1 MILRQVPFY
10 IRRTV
15 LAIAFGLCPVFS
27 LANPYLVQGVVINQ
41 QTGEPLPRV
50 NIAIVNSRH
59 GTVTGPDGSFSITYT
74 SSIDLLRITHVGF
87 ETLEY
92 RVDPSRALQLI
103 ALNQRPHE
111 LLEVLV
117 RPGLNPALRI
127 IDNAIAAK
135 QRNNPKSLQSFT
147 YTTYTRFVVSGS
159 PQSSPEPASPPTPA
173 DSAELRRQEFFDSR
187 HFMISE
193 SVSNKKFLHPSRM
206 NETVV
211 ANRISGFQH
220 PEFSILASLFQS
232 FSVYESPFSIAGRS
246 FVSPI
251 SREGRNNYSYLL
263 LQTEVHADDS
273 VFVIRFEPMQGRNFS
288 ALSGLMHITS
298 NGWAVKSF
306 QAKPT
311 HQTGLLHFSITQ
323 NQRLVDGS
331 QWFPYKLH
339 FRFETEVFLEE
350 PILIYAE
357 GNSHI
362 QNIRINPPLAQ
373 KDFGPYHLDFASDMS
388 RGLAILQN
396 YRPDTLSRRELTT
409 FVFLDSLGK
418 ANNWDRVFDRTGAL
432 IRGRVRAGFVD
443 FGILHFLRHNDVRG
457 LIPGLDISTND
468 DFSRYF
474 SLQGNV
480 SYGLRNQSLT
490 YGVGASV
497 LLWNR
502 HGLRAGYNFQ
512 SDFAE
517 PGGSVFLT
525 PPTLLSPDALRSYF
539 LTNQDL
545 LKSHTAWVQT
555 RALRN
560 FLWLQTYLSHES
572 TIVTS
577 GYLFRLHDLHQGYRN
592 FRFAEVGIRARIGVG
607 EQFIRTPTRMLT
619 IEGRGPILH
628 LNLGR
633 GISFLGNAQKPY
645 WRAEARITTH
655 YSIPGLGSQHWKLQL
670 GYVSSN
676 VPWTKLFTAPASYR
690 RFAISTPSSFSTMR
704 INEFVSN
711 RYAMAFFVHNFRNRL
726 WGGSR
731 ASPHL
736 LFLTNIAIGELSNP
750 EFHLYA
756 PFRQMNKGFIES
768 GFALENLL
776 RTGFAGLGIEF
787 LYRYGAYSFP
797 GFADNFTI
805 RLRLSM
811 LLTYAGGSL

>member
-1 MILRQVPFY
+1 MQAF
-10 IRRTV
+10 
-15 LAIAFGLCPVFS
+15 LAIALIMCPLV
-27 LANPYLVQGVVINQ
+27 LHADPYLVQGVVINQ
-41 QTGEPLPRV
+41 QTGEPLPRA
-50 NIAIVNSRH
+50 NIIIVNTRQ
-59 GTVTGPDGSFSITYT
+59 GTVTGPDGWFSIAYT
-74 SSIDLLRITHVGF
+74 RPIDLLRITHVGF

-111 LLEVLV
+111 LMEVLV
-117 RPGLNPALRI
+117 RPGFNPALRI

-147 YTTYTRFVVSGS
+147 YTTYTRFVVSGRL
-159 PQSSPEPASPPTPA
+159 QTALEPASPPSPG
-173 DSAELRRQEFFDSR
+173 DSAQLSRQEFLESR
-187 HFMISE
+187 HFMVSE
-193 SVSNKKFLHPSRM
+193 SVSNKKFLYPTRT

-211 ANRISGFQH
+211 ANRISGFQN
-220 PEFSILASLFQS
+220 PEFSFLASLFQS

-251 SREGRNNYSYLL
+251 SREGRNNYSYQL
-263 LQTEVHADDS
+263 LQTEINGADS

-298 NGWAVKSF
+298 NRWAVKRF

-362 QNIRINPPLAQ
+362 QNIRINPPLTQ
-373 KDFGPYHLDFASDMS
+373 RDFGPYHLDFASDMS
-388 RGLAILQN
+388 GGPAILQN
-396 YRPDTLSRRELTT
+396 YRPDTLSKRELTT

-468 DFSRYF
+468 DFSRHF

-512 SDFAE
+512 SDFTE

-539 LTNQDL
+539 ITNQDL

-560 FLWLQTYLSHES
+560 FLWLRTYVSHES
-572 TIVTS
+572 AIVTS
-577 GYLFRLHDLHQGYRN
+577 GYLFRLHDLQQGYRN
-592 FRFAEVGIRARIGVG
+592 FRFAEVGIRARIGFG

-633 GISFLGNAQKPY
+633 GISFLDNAQKPY
-645 WRAEARITTH
+645 WRAEARITAH
-655 YSIPGLGSQHWKLQL
+655 YSVPGLGSQHWKLQL

-711 RYAMAFFVHNFRNRL
+711 RYAMVFFAHNFRNRL
-726 WGGSR
+726 WGGSSS
-731 ASPHL
+731 SPHL

-768 GFALENLL
+768 GIALENLL
-776 RTGFAGLGIEF
+776 TSGIAGLGLEF

-797 GFADNFTI
+797 GFADNFTL

-811 LLTYAGGSL
+811 LLN